1 VTHARQRDCSL
12 HYTTTFSTAAMGI
25 QQYFPDK
32 LNNDFG
38 GFLTL
43 IVGLSTFFTILLIV
57 LPKQYE
63 QAADRAIRYVDDDG
77 AELEKLPPKRK
88 EPIAT
93 KLGWTVQI
101 VVLGD
106 IGRSPRMQYHALS
119 IAKYGGKVFLIGYQ
133 GEL

>member
-1 VTHARQRDCSL
+1 
-12 HYTTTFSTAAMGI
+12 MGLEH
-25 QQYFPDK
+25 FLPDK
-32 LNNDFG
+32 LNNDFSG
-38 GFLTL
+38 VLTL
-43 IVGLSTFFTILLIV
+43 IVGLSTFFTILLVV

-63 QAADRAIRYVDDDG
+63 QSQDRAIRYVDGDG
-77 AELEKLPPKRK
+77 TELEELPPKRR

-119 IAKYGGKVFLIGYQ
+119 IAKYGGAVFLVGYQ
-133 GEL
+133 GESL